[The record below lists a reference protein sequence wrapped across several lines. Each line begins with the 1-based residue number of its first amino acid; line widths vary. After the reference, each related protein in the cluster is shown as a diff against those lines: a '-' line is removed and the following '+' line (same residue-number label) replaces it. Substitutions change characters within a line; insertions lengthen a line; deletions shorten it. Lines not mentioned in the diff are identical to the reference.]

1 MDARYLQATTV
12 LPHQNKVCGRTLRPF
27 CLRHRVAMEA
37 IQSPFLTP
45 ENGKFS
51 PVDVVIASRIL
62 HTYDKQKMSHSM
74 SFMDVLW
81 AFWFSINNK
90 AFSRSVGNIVG
101 VMMVSCT
108 YPKMWKKEDKGKQAE
123 NIPWILGCI
132 SNLVRNGVSY
142 EDAWT
147 MPEGEAV
154 WMSIA
159 NAIYNGA
166 KIDILSTEQ
175 EAELEKFNERVENY
189 KKRMNHN

>member
-1 MDARYLQATTV
+1 
-12 LPHQNKVCGRTLRPF
+12 
-27 CLRHRVAMEA
+27 MEA
-37 IQSPFLTP
+37 IKSPFLTP
-45 ENGKFS
+45 ENKNFR
-51 PVDVVIASRIL
+51 PIDVIIAVRIME
-62 HTYDKQKMSHSM
+62 TYDKSKVGY
-74 SFMDVLW
+74 SFQYIDKVWLLYLTL
-81 AFWFSINNK
+81 NNK
-90 AFSRSVGNIVG
+90 AFSRAVGTILG
-101 VMMVSCT
+101 IIMTSCS
-108 YPKMWKKEDKGKQAE
+108 YPKMWKKEEKEHQVE
-123 NIPWILGCI
+123 NVPWVLSCI

-166 KIDILSTEQ
+166 KIDILSTDE